1 MVFGREYG
9 LVFTLVS
16 TGMIGATLYGF
27 YQFKGIEKWSI
38 NVTEN
43 EVLSEFLKELK

>member
-9 LVFTLVS
+9 LVFNLIS
-16 TGMIGATLYGF
+16 GGMAAAVLYGF

-43 EVLSEFLKELK
+43 EILSEFI